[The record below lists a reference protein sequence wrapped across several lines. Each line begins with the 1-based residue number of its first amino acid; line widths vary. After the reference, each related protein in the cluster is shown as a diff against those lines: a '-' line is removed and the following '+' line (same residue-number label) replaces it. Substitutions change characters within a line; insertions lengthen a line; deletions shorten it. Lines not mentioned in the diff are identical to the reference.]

1 MPLQIY
7 NTLTRRKEFFQPLEP
22 GKVRMYV
29 CGVTV
34 YNDCHLGH
42 ARSYIVWDIV
52 RRYLQW
58 RGFTVQYVQNFTDID
73 DKIIRR
79 SQELSIPWQELTHQY
94 ITAYQEDMGR
104 LNVLPADAYPKATEV
119 IPEIIALIKTL
130 IEQEYAYAVDGDVYY
145 AVERFPSYGKLSGR
159 KLDQMEAGASGRVDE
174 EETRKRHPFDF
185 ALWKAAKPGE
195 PEWESPWGMGRP
207 GWHIECSAMV
217 KKLLG
222 DRIDIHTGG
231 EDLVFPHHENEI
243 AQSEAATTKPLA
255 NIWMHNGFV
264 KIQGDKMSKSLNNFT
279 TIRSLLET
287 IDPMVIRLFVLQAQY
302 RSPIDFTDEAIKGAE
317 NGWKTIQEALK
328 SFDEFS
334 QLPEWSTVEP
344 GTFHSESVD
353 RFNQAMDDDFNTPI
367 ALSVVFELAKELR
380 RERNLLLHEGN
391 PAMPTE
397 QISKYCWTLS
407 RLLNVLGLK
416 ADLPPLVIEM
426 GLGMG
431 IEIEYGSP
439 VPTLADA
446 EIEALIQQRQ
456 DARKAKNFV
465 ESDRLRDQL
474 VANGITLIDQPS
486 GITRW
491 YRV

>member
-34 YNDCHLGH
+34 YDYCHLGH

-58 RGFTVQYVQNFTDID
+58 QGYAVEYVQNFTDID

-79 SQELSIPWQELTHQY
+79 SQELGIPWQEVTQQY

-119 IPEIIALIKTL
+119 IPEIINLIKTL
-130 IEQEYAYAVDGDVYY
+130 IQQDYAYAAAGDVYY

-185 ALWKAAKPGE
+185 ALWKTAKPGE

-255 NIWMHNGFV
+255 NVWMHNGFV
-264 KIQGDKMSKSLNNFT
+264 KIRGDKMSKSLNNFT

-302 RSPIDFTDEAIKGAE
+302 RSPIDFTDEAISAAE
-317 NGWKTIQEALK
+317 NGWNTLKEALQASEQFAK
-328 SFDEFS
+328 
-334 QLPEWSTVEP
+334 LPGWSTAAP
-344 GTFHSESVD
+344 DTLNQPFVD

-367 ALSVVFELAKELR
+367 ALSVLFELAKDLR
-380 RERNLLLHEGN
+380 REVNQLVHQGQPDLAIVEL
-391 PAMPTE
+391 
-397 QISKYCWTLS
+397 QQQWQTLKQ
-407 RLLNVLGLK
+407 LAQTLGLETK
-416 ADLPPLVIEM
+416 AEQDAETTN
-426 GLGMG
+426 GL
-431 IEIEYGSP
+431 S
-439 VPTLADA
+439 DA
-446 EIEALIQQRQ
+446 EIETLIQQRQ
-456 DARKAKNFV
+456 DARKAKNFA
-465 ESDRLRDQL
+465 EGDRIRNELQT
-474 VANGITLIDQPS
+474 NGITLIDQPG

-491 YRV
+491 HRN

>member
-7 NTLTRRKEFFQPLEP
+7 NTLTRRKDSFQPLEP

-34 YNDCHLGH
+34 YDYCHLGH
-42 ARSYIVWDIV
+42 ARSYIVWDIA

-58 RGFTVQYVQNFTDID
+58 QGYAVEYVQNFTDID

-79 SQELSIPWQELTHQY
+79 SQELNIPWQEVTHKY
-94 ITAYQEDMGR
+94 ISAYQEDMGR

-119 IPEIIALIKTL
+119 IPEIIDLIKTL
-130 IEQEYAYAVDGDVYY
+130 IEQEYAYTASGDVYY
-145 AVERFPSYGKLSGR
+145 AVERFPTYGKLSGR

-174 EETRKRHPFDF
+174 EEGRKRHPFDF

-255 NIWMHNGFV
+255 NVWMHNGFV
-264 KIQGDKMSKSLNNFT
+264 KIRGDKMSKSLKNFT

-287 IDPMVIRLFVLQAQY
+287 TDPMVIRLFVLQAQY
-302 RSPIDFTDEAIKGAE
+302 RSPIDFTDEAIAAAE
-317 NGWKTIQEALK
+317 NGWNTLKEALQASEK
-328 SFDEFS
+328 FAKLSG
-334 QLPEWSTVEP
+334 WSTDIP
-344 GTFHSESVD
+344 DALNQTFVD

-367 ALSVVFELAKELR
+367 ALSVLFELAKDLR
-380 RERNLLLHEGN
+380 REVNQLVHQGQPDLAIAEL
-391 PAMPTE
+391 
-397 QISKYCWTLS
+397 QQQWQTLKQ
-407 RLLNVLGLK
+407 LAQTLGL
-416 ADLPPLVIEM
+416 E
-426 GLGMG
+426 
-431 IEIEYGSP
+431 
-439 VPTLADA
+439 A
-446 EIEALIQQRQ
+446 EAEPDMKSDSLSDPEVEALIQQRQ

-465 ESDRLRDQL
+465 EGDRLRDQL

-491 YRV
+491 YRA

>member
-1 MPLQIY
+1 
-7 NTLTRRKEFFQPLEP
+7 
-22 GKVRMYV
+22 MYV

-58 RGFTVQYVQNFTDID
+58 RDYTVQYVQNFTDID

-79 SQELSIPWQELTHQY
+79 SQEEDIPWQALTHKY
-94 ITAYQEDMGR
+94 INAYLEDMGR

-119 IPEIIALIKTL
+119 IPEIVDLIETL
-130 IEQEYAYAVDGDVYY
+130 IEQDCAYAVAGDVYY

-174 EETRKRHPFDF
+174 EEARKRHPFDF

-255 NIWMHNGFV
+255 NVWMHNGFV
-264 KIQGDKMSKSLNNFT
+264 KIRGDKMSKSLKNFT

-287 IDPMVIRLFVLQAQY
+287 TDPMVVRLFVLQAHY

-317 NGWKTIQEALK
+317 NGWKTLEEGLK
-328 SFDEFS
+328 FFDQVS
-334 QLPEWSTVEP
+334 KLPNWSNNP
-344 GTFHSESVD
+344 PDSLDPESVE
-353 RFNQAMDDDFNTPI
+353 RFNAAMDDDFNTSGGL
-367 ALSVVFELAKELR
+367 AVLFELAKDLR
-380 RERNLLLHEGN
+380 REKNLLSHEGKTTT
-391 PAMPTE
+391 PTE
-397 QISKYCWTLS
+397 QLHQKWWTLID
-407 RLLNVLGLK
+407 LMCVLGLMK
-416 ADLPPLVIEM
+416 KRPEISELEM
-426 GLGMG
+426 GSSTGTELGLSD
-431 IEIEYGSP
+431 IEI
-439 VPTLADA
+439 D
-446 EIEALIQQRQ
+446 ALIQQRQ
-456 DARKAKNFV
+456 DARKAKNFA
-465 ESDRLRDQL
+465 ESDRLRDEL

-486 GITRW
+486 GMTRW
-491 YRV
+491 YRN

>member
-7 NTLTRRKEFFQPLEP
+7 NTLTRRKECFQPLEP

-58 RGFTVQYVQNFTDID
+58 RDFTVQYVQNFTDID

-302 RSPIDFTDEAIKGAE
+302 RSPIDFTDEAIAAAE
-317 NGWKTIQEALK
+317 NGWNTLKEALQANEQFAK
-328 SFDEFS
+328 
-334 QLPEWSTVEP
+334 LPAWSTDAPVTLDQ
-344 GTFHSESVD
+344 TFVD
-353 RFNQAMDDDFNTPI
+353 RFNQAMDDDFNTSI
-367 ALSVVFELAKELR
+367 ALSVLFELAKDLR
-380 RERNLLLHEGN
+380 REKNLLIHEGETTT
-391 PAMPTE
+391 PTE
-397 QISKYCWTLS
+397 QLHQKWWTLID
-407 RLLNVLGLK
+407 LMCVLGLMEK
-416 ADLPPLVIEM
+416 RPEISELEM
-426 GLGMG
+426 GSSTGMELGLSDSE
-431 IEIEYGSP
+431 IEI
-439 VPTLADA
+439 L
-446 EIEALIQQRQ
+446 IEQRQ
-456 DARKAKNFV
+456 DARKVKNFA